1 VQLSDL
7 IGESATSHPTT
18 TTATIRGKPV
28 TLRLTSA
35 LTQARIEETLSRP
48 RPPMVQDPNKGSLAP
63 KVPDTSDPAWLEAME
78 HRARKLQIV
87 EVAIAMDFEVP
98 TPGDPLEGTRRWS
111 DCQSTFE
118 REAWATEAIN
128 VLGSTLTRGEVVLL
142 INTLA
147 DGLVRLLPQEALG
160 N

>member
-1 VQLSDL
+1 MQLSDL

-35 LTQARIEETLSRP
+35 ITQARIEETISRP

-78 HRARKLQIV
+78 HRARRLQIV
-87 EVAIAMDFEVP
+87 EVAIAMDLEVP
-98 TPGDPLEGTRRWS
+98 NGRPYLAGTRKWS
-111 DCQSTFE
+111 DCQSPFE
-118 REAWATEAIN
+118 REEWAAAAIDA
-128 VLGSTLTRGEVVLL
+128 LGDTLTRGEIVLL

>member
-1 VQLSDL
+1 MQLSDL

-35 LTQARIEETLSRP
+35 ITQARIEETISRP

-78 HRARKLQIV
+78 HRARRLQIV
-87 EVAIAMDFEVP
+87 EVAIALDLEIRDLGEDCFCKWSECP
-98 TPGDPLEGTRRWS
+98 TPEERRKWAEVAERTLGD
-111 DCQSTFE
+111 
-118 REAWATEAIN
+118 
-128 VLGSTLTRGEVVLL
+128 TLTRGEVVLL

>member
-1 VQLSDL
+1 MQLSDL

-35 LTQARIEETLSRP
+35 ITQARIEETIPRP

-63 KVPDTSDPAWLEAME
+63 KIPDTSDPAWLEAME

-87 EVAIAMDFEVP
+87 EVAIAMDLEVNA
-98 TPGDPLEGTRRWS
+98 EGTGLAKWG
-111 DCQSTFE
+111 DCKTVVG
-118 REAWATEAIN
+118 RELWADAAIDA
-128 VLGSTLTRGEVVLL
+128 LGSTLTRGEVVLL

>member
-1 VQLSDL
+1 MQLSDL

-35 LTQARIEETLSRP
+35 ITQARIEETIPRP

-63 KVPDTSDPAWLEAME
+63 KIPDTSDPAWLEAME

-87 EVAIAMDFEVP
+87 EVAIAMDIEIESP
-98 TPGDPLEGTRRWS
+98 QPAIPSLWAECASETRR
-111 DCQSTFE
+111 Q
-118 REAWATEAIN
+118 RWAELA
-128 VLGSTLTRGEVVLL
+128 VDQLGSTLTRGEIVLL